1 MYQKLIFILL
11 LSFAVSSFRFD
22 PMPSCLILNRK
33 LLEKNKNAI
42 ENGDAQKKKALA
54 TLLKKADKILVDGKL
69 YSVTHKKQ
77 VPPSGDKHDYMST
90 GPYWWPDPAKPDGLP
105 YIRKDGQ
112 VNPTYYEI
120 TDTVEADDLV
130 DNVQDLGL
138 AFYFT
143 GDEKYATRASM
154 LVKTW
159 FLDAE
164 TKMNPN
170 LNFGQ
175 GVPGHNTGRPYG
187 IIETRGFVE
196 VLDMVL
202 LIQNSKSWTK
212 NDTQNLQKWF
222 ADYTKWLKE
231 SKLGMEEATAKNNHG
246 THYDAQVVGYAL
258 FCGNVDLAKKQLEK
272 TKSRIENQ
280 FKADGSQP
288 EELARTASWN
298 YSNMNLDGFFDL
310 AQMAEKVGVDLW
322 NFKSK
327 NGVGIQ
333 NALDWFMPYVKKEK
347 TWEFQQIKK
356 VENHVAVR
364 NLKIAA
370 LKYKNAAYD
379 DLAKSFDL
387 KSYQGS
393 ELSLKY

>member
-1 MYQKLIFILL
+1 MNNKSIYFLLFGFI
-11 LSFAVSSFRFD
+11 VSSFQFELK
-22 PMPSCLILNRK
+22 PSSLILNQE
-33 LLEKNKNAI
+33 LLEKNKKAI
-42 ENGDAQKKKALA
+42 KNGDFVKKKALA
-54 TLLKKADKILVDGKL
+54 SLIRKADKILAENKF
-69 YSVTHKKQ
+69 YSVMHKKQ

-112 VNPTYYEI
+112 VNPTYFEI

-138 AFYFT
+138 AYYFT
-143 GDEKYATRASM
+143 EDEKYATMASK
-154 LVKTW
+154 LIKTW

-196 VLDMVL
+196 ILDTVL
-202 LIQNSKSWTK
+202 LIQNSKSWTQ
-212 NDTQNLQKWF
+212 NDSHNLQKWF
-222 ADYTKWLKE
+222 ADYTKWLTE
-231 SKLGMEEATAKNNHG
+231 SKLGMEEAAAKNNHG

-258 FCGNVDLAKKQLEK
+258 FCGNFDLAKKHLYI
-272 TKSRIENQ
+272 TKSRLESQ
-280 FKADGSQP
+280 LKADGSQP

-298 YSNMNLDGFFDL
+298 YTNMNLDGFFDL
-310 AQMAEKVGVDLW
+310 AQMAENVGVDLW

-333 NALDWFMPYVKKEK
+333 NALDWFMPYIKKEK
-347 TWEFQQIKK
+347 TWEYKQIKK
-356 VENHVAVR
+356 VQNNVIVS

-370 LKYKNAAYD
+370 LKYKKAEYD
-379 DLAKSFDL
+379 DLAKKLEL
-387 KSYQGS
+387 KAYEDEQI
-393 ELSLKY
+393 LLKY